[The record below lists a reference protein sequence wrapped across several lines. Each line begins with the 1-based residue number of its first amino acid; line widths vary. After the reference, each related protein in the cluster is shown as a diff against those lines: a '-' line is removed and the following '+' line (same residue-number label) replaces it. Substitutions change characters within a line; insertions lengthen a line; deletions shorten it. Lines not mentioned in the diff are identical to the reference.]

1 MRMVEMPKETTKIR
15 EQRELLSDLVDTISE
30 INRCCALLSVT
41 KEVGSRPLRKNGSA
55 MSCARMKNDPP
66 CGQVGE
72 RYAQDVVRK
81 YVGCRREQRLAR
93 RTCAAIN
100 SLTDESSRLARCS
113 PRNMTLPQRGVCW
126 VRKVSTACFA
136 AVWYSGSFQC
146 SMSVA

>member
-1 MRMVEMPKETTKIR
+1 MT
-15 EQRELLSDLVDTISE
+15 
-30 INRCCALLSVT
+30 
-41 KEVGSRPLRKNGSA
+41 
-55 MSCARMKNDPP
+55 PP

-81 YVGCRREQRLAR
+81 YVGCRREQRLAATEMR
-93 RTCAAIN
+93 RN
-100 SLTDESSRLARCS
+100 QLPLTDESSRILLARCS